1 MCSCD
6 VLATSPSLLS
16 PFSLLALLSL
26 LLPPPISPTSFA
38 LTFWLA
44 VLVGRPARWLYL
56 FVLIA
61 DGLLA
66 GCGIRC
72 LASTTCGPSVYLS
85 LVHVACLSFSLFFVC
100 DTCASFQ
107 LRAKTLLFVEIIK
120 RALFP
125 RCLVTPPKLPSFAL
139 SLHFCCSFLAHW
151 WICHY
156 FGAGSARGVNCLF
169 SHIARD
175 GRDPHLF
182 GMGCRSMCDSVCLSV

>member
-1 MCSCD
+1 MF
-6 VLATSPSLLS
+6 SPPHHHYYP

-44 VLVGRPARWLYL
+44 ELVGRPARWLYL

-85 LVHVACLSFSLFFVC
+85 LVHVACLSFSLFCLWHLCFFSVAC
-100 DTCASFQ
+100 QDSSLCRDYKKSTFPPLSCHASKVAIFC
-107 LRAKTLLFVEIIK
+107 TFSPFLLFFFGSLLN
-120 RALFP
+120 RPLFWCWE
-125 RCLVTPPKLPSFAL
+125 RS
-139 SLHFCCSFLAHW
+139 
-151 WICHY
+151 
-156 FGAGSARGVNCLF
+156 
-169 SHIARD
+169 
-175 GRDPHLF
+175 
-182 GMGCRSMCDSVCLSV
+182 GC